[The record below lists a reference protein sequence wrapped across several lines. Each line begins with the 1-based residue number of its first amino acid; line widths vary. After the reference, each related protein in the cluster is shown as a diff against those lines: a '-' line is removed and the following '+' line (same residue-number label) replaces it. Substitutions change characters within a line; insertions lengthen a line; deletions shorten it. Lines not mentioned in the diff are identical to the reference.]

1 MRFAGQHMHGIQ
13 GHLLEIA
20 YPRFITLDTNNLSIS
35 EPGLD
40 ELWGFSKALLVVDNM
55 EGETSIPSI

>member
-1 MRFAGQHMHGIQ
+1 MHGIQ